1 MIRKNNEARYRIQQ
15 PKRNVHERSFVI
27 RRLLSEDAVQQLI
40 FFRALV
46 EERCYRLSPVRKKQI
61 VIPTVYPR
69 ASEGRSEGILRFVVK
84 SPVSKTLSQALFL

>member
-1 MIRKNNEARYRIQQ
+1 MGQDIVSSSPGEACMSGALSYGDY
-15 PKRNVHERSFVI
+15 F
-27 RRLLSEDAVQQLI
+27 RRLFEDDAVQQLI

-46 EERCYRLSPVRKKQI
+46 EERRYRLSPVRKKQI

-84 SPVSKTLSQALFL
+84 SLVSKTLSQALFL